1 MQKFITDNRNGIT
14 YELIGDYYYPCL
26 IAPNS
31 PDIGFFG
38 RMRKRYLKEYHKA
51 FYYQLLTSGK
61 LADHLEE
68 IDRAADDMQEQLV
81 SQMAKAQG
89 VTEALKATNQM
100 KWVGMM
106 NNIRNAATEI
116 VLTELVY
123 AS

>member
-26 IAPNS
+26 TAPKS

-38 RMRKRYLKEYHKA
+38 RMRKRYLEECHKA

-68 IDRAADDMQEQLV
+68 IDRAAYDMQELLI

-106 NNIRNAATEI
+106 NNIRNAAMKI
-116 VLTELVY
+116 VLTDLVY
-123 AS
+123 A